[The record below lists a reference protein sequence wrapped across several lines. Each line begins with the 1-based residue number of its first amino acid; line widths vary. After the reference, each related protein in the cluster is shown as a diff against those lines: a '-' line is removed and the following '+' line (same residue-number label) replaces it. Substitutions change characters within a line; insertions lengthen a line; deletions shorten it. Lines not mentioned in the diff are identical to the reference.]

1 MRQTYFKVMAE
12 HEGYDHIEQDGL
24 TLDEAHEYLDR
35 MKKFFPDDNYW
46 IEEGEEPDNQEYEHR
61 TYSRY
66 AADGWED
73 LYSTD
78 EG

>member
-1 MRQTYFKVMAE
+1 MGYTYFKVMAE
-12 HEGYDHIEQDGL
+12 HEGFTNTEQDGL
-24 TLDEAHEYLDR
+24 SLEEAHEYLDK
-35 MKKFFPDDNYW
+35 MQKFFPDFNYW
-46 IEEGEEPDNQEYEHR
+46 IEEGEEPDNQEYEQR

-73 LYSTD
+73 FYNTD